1 MQTLPTNPTPEAE
14 EILPQSKAGAVSLAG
29 MNAAYRGGEDVLRGI
44 TFEAQAGAV
53 VSILG
58 PPASGKSALLD
69 VLRLALPPAAGTAKV
84 LGVDALKLPSTAR
97 AKLKR
102 RIGVMHQNPILVEH
116 LTAFENVALPLRLAG
131 AKPDTFT
138 ADVEELLAFVG
149 LPEHDLRAA
158 ASLSGSERR
167 RVAAARAVVAQPR
180 LVLADEPTAGLSTDL
195 AGRVM
200 RLIVSMRRAGAAVIV
215 ATQDDALAA
224 SLAGP
229 HWRMSAGRIALV
241 ADTPEAPAS

>member
-1 MQTLPTNPTPEAE
+1 M
-14 EILPQSKAGAVSLAG
+14 GAVSLAG
-29 MNAAYRGGEDVLRGI
+29 VNAAYRGGEDVLRGI
-44 TFEAQAGAV
+44 TFEAQPGAV

-58 PPASGKSALLD
+58 PAASGKSALLD
-69 VLRLALPPAAGTAKV
+69 VLRLALPPSAGAARV
-84 LGVDALKLPSTAR
+84 LGVDAVKLKSSAR

-102 RIGVMHQNPILVEH
+102 RIGVMHQNPALVEH
-116 LTAFENVALPLRLAG
+116 LSAFENVALPLRLAG
-131 AKPDTFT
+131 AKPDAFA
-138 ADVEELLAFVG
+138 ADVEELLSFVG
-149 LPEHDLRAA
+149 LPANDMRAA

-200 RLIVSMRRAGAAVIV
+200 RLIVSMRRAGAAVVV

-229 HWRMSAGRIALV
+229 HWRMNGGRIALV
-241 ADTPEAPAS
+241 ADASTT